1 MAVKYR
7 LHKANSKNA
16 SINGKWYARVSYGPQ
31 DVVTIDDLARDIT
44 QETVLT
50 DVEVNGVIMALI
62 RHMTNALREGK
73 RVKLKNFGSFKIGL
87 ASTGAESAKKFTVT
101 DNVKG
106 VHTVFQPW
114 TTYDRANRV
123 RTKTFLSGI
132 KLVEQAAYN
141 DYHSDDEP
149 EP

>member
-73 RVKLKNFGSFKIGL
+73 RVKLGDLG
-87 ASTGAESAKKFTVT
+87 
-101 DNVKG
+101 D
-106 VHTVFQPW
+106 FQPRLRTVGAV
-114 TTYDRANRV
+114 TTDDFSAANIKDVVVSWAPGKDFKSLRSEA
-123 RTKTFLSGI
+123 TFQ
-132 KLVEQAAYN
+132 LVPARKAV
-141 DYHSDDEP
+141 SDAIEVVKNS
-149 EP
+149 ETIHGLE